1 MYLPLDLWRCLS
13 SDPVTEGPRGGRV
26 MSYDNVGRKLTNTE
40 FITLVANAWVGT
52 TGPQSSL
59 LEKVIR
65 DVVGTGK
72 TVTFAIK
79 HRMHSPEGDPTDAD
93 SYDTGDQPVDLD
105 SLL

>member
-1 MYLPLDLWRCLS
+1 MYLPLDLWRSLAN
-13 SDPVTEGPRGGRV
+13 DPATQGPRGGRV
-26 MSYDNVGRKLTNTE
+26 ISYDNVGRKLTNTE

-52 TGPQSSL
+52 IVPQSSL

-65 DVVGTGK
+65 EVVGTGK

-79 HRMHSPEGDPTDAD
+79 HQAQSSEADSTDID
-93 SYDTGDQPVDLD
+93 SYDDADQPIDLD